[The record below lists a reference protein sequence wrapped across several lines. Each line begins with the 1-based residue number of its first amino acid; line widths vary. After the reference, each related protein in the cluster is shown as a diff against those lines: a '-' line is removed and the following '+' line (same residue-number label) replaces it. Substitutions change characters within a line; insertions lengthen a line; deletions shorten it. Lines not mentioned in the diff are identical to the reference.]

1 MEILKLIRNYLYANV
16 IVPYRHYKYGR
27 QLNIMNSQ
35 ETLDYILKTKC
46 SVSRYGDYEY
56 MSIYEE
62 TNNFQT
68 SNSDASVRLKE
79 VLNSNIPNHIVC
91 IPYSF
96 KSVSHDN
103 KHAQMFWKHY
113 VAKYGKRILGVTD
126 TNKKY
131 FDASFTRFYMDSKDK
146 SFVHSYVEK
155 MKNLWINRNVYIV
168 EGTGTCFGVNDDFLD
183 GAKSIYRIICPATN
197 AFDKYDQIIEAC
209 KNNIPKDALVLCALG
224 MTATILAYDLAKE
237 GYQAIDIGH
246 ADVEYVWFKMGVD
259 HKVPISGKNVNEVG
273 INNETSTNLKYLNEI
288 VCRI

>member
-1 MEILKLIRNYLYANV
+1 MIFNLIKNYVYAHV
-16 IVPYRHYKYGR
+16 VVPYLHYKYGK
-27 QLNIMNSQ
+27 QLNIKNSQ
-35 ETLDYILKTKC
+35 ETLDYILEHKC
-46 SVSRYGDYEY
+46 SVSRFGDYEY

-68 SNSDASVRLKE
+68 SNSHAAARLKE
-79 VLNSNIPNHIVC
+79 VLNSNIPNHIAC

-96 KSVSHDN
+96 RSISHDN
-103 KHAQMFWKHY
+103 EHAQIFWKHY
-113 VAKYGKRILGVTD
+113 IAKYGKRILEVTD
-126 TNKKY
+126 TDKDF
-131 FDASFTRFYMDSKDK
+131 FDASFTRFYMDLKDK
-146 SFVHSYVEK
+146 SFVHDYVEK
-155 MKNLWINRNVYIV
+155 MKLLWKNRDVYIV

-183 GAKSIYRIICPATN
+183 GARTIHRIICPATN
-197 AFDKYDQIIEAC
+197 AFDKYEQIIEVC
-209 KNNIPKDALVLCALG
+209 KKNIPQEALVLCALG

>member
-1 MEILKLIRNYLYANV
+1 MAMINQVRNYLYAHIV
-16 IVPYRHYKYGR
+16 VPYRYFKYGS
-27 QLNIMNSQ
+27 QLKIRSSQ
-35 ETLDYILKTKC
+35 ETLEYILKHKC

-62 TNNFQT
+62 TNNFQA
-68 SNSDASVRLKE
+68 SNSQASNRLKE

-96 KSVSHDN
+96 RTVSHDN
-103 KHAQMFWKHY
+103 EHAQVFWKHY
-113 VAKYGKRILGVTD
+113 VAKYGKRILDVTD
-126 TNKKY
+126 TKKEY

-146 SFVHSYVEK
+146 SFVHGYVEK
-155 MKNLWINRNVYIV
+155 MKQLWKNRDVYIV

-183 GAKSIYRIICPATN
+183 EVKSIHRIICPATN
-197 AFDKYDQIIEAC
+197 AFDKYNQIVEAC

-224 MTATILAYDLAKE
+224 MTATILAYDLARE

-259 HKVPISGKNVNEVG
+259 HKVPIAGKNVNEVG
-273 INNETSTNLKYLNEI
+273 INNESSTNQEYLNEI
-288 VCRI
+288 ILRI